1 MKFLIGTPANLAS
14 YEHKPACRRAD
25 AVCIAERRLPSSWM
39 KNIEWHFVSLPRAKI
54 SIFESMHWAQG
65 AAHRA
70 PFIGRDLTQLRNIF
84 DHDLRSVDHHTD
96 CF

>member
-39 KNIEWHFVSLPRAKI
+39 KNIEWHFVSLPPAKI
-54 SIFESMHWAQG
+54 AIFESMHWAQG
-65 AAHRA
+65 AAHCA